1 MTQTTTQPKPS
12 RRSALKTLLSLPV
25 AALAAGGTSL
35 KGAHAIAIAP
45 SKDVVRQSELQ
56 EILDL
61 NKRADALAANVR
73 RRLEAGAP
81 LEHGKL
87 GATNSGAMPVE
98 WYEAPCSGENSGLR
112 VEPVE
117 ELDFYE
123 GSFVGLMRITWPGTE
138 PIKDLT
144 RRFGAKHAP
153 KHPTA
158 PPFPVRRLTEVNKIL

>member
-123 GSFVGLMRITWPGTE
+123 GSI
-138 PIKDLT
+138 
-144 RRFGAKHAP
+144 RRSDAHYVARHRANQGFDEA
-153 KHPTA
+153 
-158 PPFPVRRLTEVNKIL
+158 VWR